1 MSSTYLHERFLR
13 QYGHLKG
20 VFFTGICH
28 TGVWERDLCGRGL
41 QKASTRYPS
50 RDTLSIHLRRSCGH
64 VLPGFGAR
72 ITTQGGV
79 AGTFC
84 RVLVPGQPPKADLQ
98 ARFAGF
104 PCPDNHLRRICGHGF
119 QGFGARTTTRGG
131 VAGTFC
137 RVLVPGQPPKADLR
151 ARFARFWCPDHL
163 GRSCGHVF
171 PGYRV
176 RTTT

>member
-1 MSSTYLHERFLR
+1 MPYRCLGAGFVRSWFAESLNSLP
-13 QYGHLKG
+13 
-20 VFFTGICH
+20 FTGYI
-28 TGVWERDLCGRGL
+28 VDPP
-41 QKASTRYPS
+41 KAELRARFAGFWCP
-50 RDTLSIHLRRSCGH
+50 DNHPRRSCGH
-64 VLPGFGAR
+64 LLPGFGAR
-72 ITTQGGV
+72 TTTQGGS

-84 RVLVPGQPPKADLQ
+84 RVSVPGQPPKADLR
-98 ARFAGF
+98 ARFPGF
-104 PCPDNHLRRICGHGF
+104 WCPDNHLRRICGHGF